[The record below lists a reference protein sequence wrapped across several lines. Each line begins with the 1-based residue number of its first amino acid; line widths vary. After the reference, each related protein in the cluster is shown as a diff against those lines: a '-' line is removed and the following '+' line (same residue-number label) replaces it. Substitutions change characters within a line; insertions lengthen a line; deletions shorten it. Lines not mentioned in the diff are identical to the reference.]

1 MQMNVENLGQLER
14 RLNLALPAQQIESE
28 VENRLKHLARTVKM
42 DGFRPGKVPLKV
54 VARQYGMRVRDEV
67 LGEALNQGFTQAV
80 REQNL
85 KIAGDPRFDSK
96 QPLAG
101 AQQFE
106 FTATF
111 EVYPE
116 VAVGDMAGKTFER
129 PVIQVG
135 NGDVDKTLEIL
146 RKQRVQYETA
156 SRKAKKGD
164 RVTIDYRGTID
175 GQPFQGGEAQGYS
188 LVLGESTLLKD
199 FEKQI
204 TGMSAGE
211 GKTFELSFPAD
222 YHGKEVAGKNA
233 TFELKVGEVAKPVL
247 PEIDAEFAKSL
258 GIQDGDLE
266 KMRDEIKAN
275 LEREVAR
282 RVKAKLKDQV
292 MQSFID
298 VTQIEVPKALMAMEV
313 EKLMQQAGQEMASNG
328 VNLQNVQLPA
338 DMFQDQAKRRVTL
351 GLILAELIRTQSL
364 AAKPDQVR
372 AAVEEFA
379 QSYEHPAE
387 VVKWYYERAERL
399 REVEALVMEDN
410 VVAWALERGKVE
422 DKPTGFDELMGNA

>member
-1 MQMNVENLGQLER
+1 MQTSVENVSQLER

-28 VENRLKHLARTVKM
+28 VESRLKRLAKTVKM
-42 DGFRPGKVPLKV
+42 DGFRPGKVPFKV
-54 VARQYGMRVRDEV
+54 VVQQYGMRVREEV
-67 LGEALNQGFTQAV
+67 VGDALNQGFTQAV

-85 KIAGDPRFDSK
+85 KVAGYPRFES
-96 QPLAG
+96 G

-116 VAVGDMAGKTFER
+116 VAVGDISGKTVER

-135 NGDVDKTLEIL
+135 DAEVDKTLEIL
-146 RKQRVQYETA
+146 RKQRVQYQTA
-156 SRKAKKGD
+156 SRKAKKED

-175 GQPFQGGEAQGYS
+175 GQAFQGGEAQGYS
-188 LVLGESTLLKD
+188 LILGEGSLLKD

-211 GKTFELSFPAD
+211 NKTFELSFPAD
-222 YHGKEVAGKNA
+222 YHGKDVAGKQA
-233 TFELKVGEVAKPVL
+233 TFELKVTEVAKPVL
-247 PEIDAEFAKSL
+247 PEVDAEFAKSL
-258 GIQDGDLE
+258 GIQDGNLE
-266 KMRDEIKAN
+266 RMREDIKAN

-292 MQSFID
+292 MQALLD
-298 VTQIEVPKALMAMEV
+298 ATQIEVPKALIGQEA
-313 EKLMQQAGQEMASNG
+313 EKLMQQAGQEMTANG

-338 DMFQDQAKRRVTL
+338 DMFQDQAKRRVML

-364 AAKPDQVR
+364 GAKPDQVR

-410 VVAWALERGKVE
+410 VVAWALERAKVE
-422 DKPTGFDELMGNA
+422 DKPTAFDELMGNA

>member
-1 MQMNVENLGQLER
+1 MQTNVENVSQLER
-14 RLNLALPAQQIESE
+14 RLSFALPAQQIESE
-28 VENRLKHLARTVKM
+28 VESRLKRLAKTVKM
-42 DGFRPGKVPLKV
+42 DGFRPGKVPFKV
-54 VARQYGMRVRDEV
+54 VVQQYGMRVRDEV
-67 LGEALNQGFTQAV
+67 VGDALNQGFTQAV

-85 KIAGDPRFDSK
+85 KVAGYPRFES
-96 QPLAG
+96 G

-116 VAVGDMAGKTFER
+116 VTVGDISGKTVER

-135 NGDVDKTLEIL
+135 DADVDKTLEIL
-146 RKQRVQYETA
+146 RKQRVQYQTA
-156 SRKAKKGD
+156 SRKAKKED

-175 GQPFQGGEAQGYS
+175 GHPFQGGEAQGYS
-188 LVLGESTLLKD
+188 LVLGEGSLLKD

-204 TGMSAGE
+204 TGMSTGE
-211 GKTFELSFPAD
+211 SKTFELSFPAD
-222 YHGKEVAGKNA
+222 YHGKDVAGKTA
-233 TFELKVGEVAKPVL
+233 TFELKVIEVAKPVL
-247 PEIDAEFAKSL
+247 PEVDAEFAKSL
-258 GIQDGDLE
+258 GIQDGNLE
-266 KMRDEIKAN
+266 LMRGDIKAN
-275 LEREVAR
+275 LEREVGR
-282 RVKAKLKDQV
+282 RVKAKVKDQV
-292 MQSFID
+292 MQAILD
-298 VTQIEVPKALMAMEV
+298 ATQIEVPKALIGQEA
-313 EKLMQQAGQEMASNG
+313 EKLMQQAGQEMAANG
-328 VNLQNVQLPA
+328 VNLQNMQLPA

-399 REVEALVMEDN
+399 REVESLVMEDN
-410 VVAWALERGKVE
+410 VVAWALEHAKVE
-422 DKPTGFDELMGNA
+422 DKPTAFDELMGNA

>member
-328 VNLQNVQLPA
+328 VKLQNVQLPA

>member
-1 MQMNVENLGQLER
+1 MQTNVENVSQLER

-28 VENRLKHLARTVKM
+28 VESRLKRLAKTVKM
-42 DGFRPGKVPLKV
+42 DGFRPGKVPFKV
-54 VARQYGMRVRDEV
+54 VVQQYGMRVREEV
-67 LGEALNQGFTQAV
+67 VGDALNQGFTQAV

-85 KIAGDPRFDSK
+85 KVAGYPRFES
-96 QPLAG
+96 G

-116 VAVGDMAGKTFER
+116 VAVGDISGKTVER

-135 NGDVDKTLEIL
+135 DAEVDKTLEIL
-146 RKQRVQYETA
+146 RKQRVQYQTA
-156 SRKAKKGD
+156 SRKAKKED

-188 LVLGESTLLKD
+188 LVLGEGSLLKD

-204 TGMSAGE
+204 TGMSTGE
-211 GKTFELSFPAD
+211 SKTFELSFPAD
-222 YHGKEVAGKNA
+222 YHGKDVAGKNA
-233 TFELKVGEVAKPVL
+233 VFELKVNEVAKPVL
-247 PEIDAEFAKSL
+247 PEVDTEFAKSL
-258 GIQDGDLE
+258 GIEDGNLE
-266 KMRDEIKAN
+266 RMRGDIKAN

-292 MQSFID
+292 MQALLD
-298 VTQIEVPKALMAMEV
+298 ATQIEVPKALIGAEA
-313 EKLMQQAGQEMASNG
+313 EKLMQQAGQEMAANG
-328 VNLQNVQLPA
+328 VNLQNMQLPA

-399 REVEALVMEDN
+399 REVESLVMEDN
-410 VVAWALERGKVE
+410 VVAWALDRAKVE
-422 DKPTGFDELMGNA
+422 DKPTAFDELMGNA

>member
-1 MQMNVENLGQLER
+1 MQTNVENLSQLER

-28 VENRLKHLARTVKM
+28 VENRLKRLAKTVKM
-42 DGFRPGKVPLKV
+42 DGFRPGKVPFKV
-54 VARQYGMRVRDEV
+54 VAQQYGMRVRDEV
-67 LGEALNQGFTQAV
+67 VGDALNQGFTQAV

-85 KIAGDPRFDSK
+85 KVAGYPRFE
-96 QPLAG
+96 AG
-101 AQQFE
+101 TQQFE

-116 VAVGDMAGKTFER
+116 VAVGDIAGKTVER

-135 NGDVDKTLEIL
+135 DSDVDKTLEIL
-146 RKQRVQYETA
+146 RKQRVQYQTA
-156 SRKAKKGD
+156 SRKAKKED

-175 GQPFQGGEAQGYS
+175 GQAFQGGEAQGYS
-188 LVLGESTLLKD
+188 LVLGEGSLLKD

-204 TGMSAGE
+204 TGMSTGE
-211 GKTFELSFPAD
+211 DKTFELSFPAD
-222 YHGKEVAGKNA
+222 YHGKDVAGKTA
-233 TFELKVGEVAKPVL
+233 TFELKVSEVAKPVL
-247 PEIDAEFAKSL
+247 PEVDAEFAKSL

-266 KMRDEIKAN
+266 RMRGDIKAN

-282 RVKAKLKDQV
+282 RIKVKVKDQV
-292 MQSFID
+292 MQALLD
-298 VTQIEVPKALMAMEV
+298 ATQIEVPKALIGQEA
-313 EKLMQQAGQEMASNG
+313 EKLMQQAGQEMAANG

-410 VVAWALERGKVE
+410 VVAWALERAKVE
-422 DKPTGFDELMGNA
+422 DKPTAFDELMGNA

>member
-14 RLNLALPAQQIESE
+14 RLNLALPAEQIESE

>member
-28 VENRLKHLARTVKM
+28 VENRLKRLARTVKM
-42 DGFRPGKVPLKV
+42 DGFRPGKVPFKV
-54 VARQYGMRVRDEV
+54 VAQQYGMRVREEV
-67 LGEALNQGFTQAV
+67 VGDALNQGFTQMV

-85 KIAGDPRFDSK
+85 KVAGYPRFDTK
-96 QPLAG
+96 QPEAG
-101 AQQFE
+101 AQQIE

-116 VAVGDMAGKTFER
+116 IAVGDISGKTVER

-135 NGDVDKTLEIL
+135 DADVDKTLEIL
-146 RKQRVQYETA
+146 RKQRVQYQAA

-164 RVTIDYRGTID
+164 RLTIDYRGTIG
-175 GQPFQGGEAQGYS
+175 GQPFQGAEAQGYS
-188 LVLGESTLLKD
+188 LVLGESSLLKD
-199 FEKQI
+199 FEKQL
-204 TGMSAGE
+204 TGMSTGE
-211 GKTFELSFPAD
+211 SKAFELSFPAD
-222 YHGKEVAGKNA
+222 YHGKDVAGKTA
-233 TFELKVGEVAKPVL
+233 TFDVTVNEVAKPVL
-247 PEIDAEFAKSL
+247 PEVDAEFAKSL
-258 GIQDGDLE
+258 GIQDGDIE
-266 KMRDEIKAN
+266 RMRGDIKAN

-292 MQSFID
+292 MQALLD
-298 VTQIEVPKALMAMEV
+298 ATQIEVPKALVAMEA
-313 EKLMQQAGQEMASNG
+313 EKLMQQTGQEMASNG

-338 DMFQDQAKRRVTL
+338 DMFQEQAKRRVEL

-399 REVEALVMEDN
+399 REVESLVMEDN
-410 VVAWALERGKVE
+410 VVAWAVERAKVE
-422 DKPTGFDELMGNA
+422 DKPTGFDELMGNV

>member
-67 LGEALNQGFTQAV
+67 LGEALNQGFTKAV

>member
-1 MQMNVENLGQLER
+1 MQTNVENLSQLER

-28 VENRLKHLARTVKM
+28 VENRLKRLAKTVKM
-42 DGFRPGKVPLKV
+42 DGFRPGKVPFKV
-54 VARQYGMRVRDEV
+54 VAQQYGMRVRDEV
-67 LGEALNQGFTQAV
+67 VGDALNQGFTQAV

-85 KIAGDPRFDSK
+85 KVAGYPRFE
-96 QPLAG
+96 AG
-101 AQQFE
+101 TQQFE

-116 VAVGDMAGKTFER
+116 VAVGDIAGKTVER

-135 NGDVDKTLEIL
+135 DADVDKTLEIL
-146 RKQRVQYETA
+146 RKQRVQYQTA
-156 SRKAKKGD
+156 SRKAKKED

-175 GQPFQGGEAQGYS
+175 GQAFQGGEAQGYS
-188 LVLGESTLLKD
+188 LVLGEGSLLKD

-204 TGMSAGE
+204 TGMSTGE
-211 GKTFELSFPAD
+211 DKTFELSFPAD
-222 YHGKEVAGKNA
+222 YHGKDVAGKTA
-233 TFELKVGEVAKPVL
+233 TFELKVSEVAKPVL
-247 PEIDAEFAKSL
+247 PEVDAEFAKSL

-266 KMRDEIKAN
+266 RMRGDIKAN

-282 RVKAKLKDQV
+282 RIKVKVKDQV
-292 MQSFID
+292 MQALLD
-298 VTQIEVPKALMAMEV
+298 ATQIEVPKALIGQEA
-313 EKLMQQAGQEMASNG
+313 EKLMQQAGQEMAANG

-410 VVAWALERGKVE
+410 VVAWALERAKVE
-422 DKPTGFDELMGNA
+422 DKPTAFDELMGNA

>member
-1 MQMNVENLGQLER
+1 
-14 RLNLALPAQQIESE
+14 
-28 VENRLKHLARTVKM
+28 
-42 DGFRPGKVPLKV
+42 
-54 VARQYGMRVRDEV
+54 
-67 LGEALNQGFTQAV
+67 V

-85 KIAGDPRFDSK
+85 KVAGYPRFE
-96 QPLAG
+96 QG
-101 AQQFE
+101 TQQFE

-116 VAVGDMAGKTFER
+116 VAVGDISGKTVER

-135 NGDVDKTLEIL
+135 DADVDKTLEIL
-146 RKQRVQYETA
+146 RKQRVQYQTA
-156 SRKAKKGD
+156 SRKAKKED
-164 RVTIDYRGTID
+164 RITIDYRGTID

-188 LVLGESTLLKD
+188 LVLGEGSLLKD

-204 TGMSAGE
+204 TGMSTGE
-211 GKTFELSFPAD
+211 SKTFELSFPAD
-222 YHGKEVAGKNA
+222 YHGKDVAGKTA
-233 TFELKVGEVAKPVL
+233 TFELKVSEIAKPVL
-247 PEIDAEFAKSL
+247 PEVDAEFAKSL

-266 KMRDEIKAN
+266 RMRADIKAN
-275 LEREVAR
+275 LEREVGR
-282 RVKAKLKDQV
+282 RVKAKIKDQV
-292 MQSFID
+292 MQALLD
-298 VTQIEVPKALMAMEV
+298 ATQIEVPKALIGQEA
-313 EKLMQQAGQEMASNG
+313 EKLMQQAGQEMAANG

-338 DMFQDQAKRRVTL
+338 DMFQDQAKRRVML

-410 VVAWALERGKVE
+410 VVAWALERAKVE
-422 DKPTGFDELMGNA
+422 DKPTAFDELMGNA

>member
-1 MQMNVENLGQLER
+1 MQTNVENLSQLER

-28 VENRLKHLARTVKM
+28 VENRLKRLAKTVKM
-42 DGFRPGKVPLKV
+42 DGFRPGKVPFKV
-54 VARQYGMRVRDEV
+54 VVQQYGMRVREEV
-67 LGEALNQGFTQAV
+67 LGDALNQGFTQAV

-85 KIAGDPRFDSK
+85 KVAGYPRFEQGS
-96 QPLAG
+96 
-101 AQQFE
+101 QQFE

-116 VAVGDMAGKTFER
+116 VAVGDIAGKIVER

-135 NGDVDKTLEIL
+135 DADVDKTLEIL
-146 RKQRVQYETA
+146 RKQRVQYQTA
-156 SRKAKKGD
+156 SRKAKKED

-175 GQPFQGGEAQGYS
+175 AQPFQGGEAQGYS
-188 LVLGESTLLKD
+188 LVLGEGSLLKD

-211 GKTFELSFPAD
+211 SKTFELSFPAD
-222 YHGKEVAGKNA
+222 YHGKDVAGKTA
-233 TFELKVGEVAKPVL
+233 TFELKVSEVAKPVL
-247 PEIDAEFAKSL
+247 PEVDAEFAKSL
-258 GIQDGDLE
+258 GIQDGNLE
-266 KMRDEIKAN
+266 LMRGDIKAN
-275 LEREVAR
+275 LEREVGR
-282 RVKAKLKDQV
+282 RVKAKVKDQV
-292 MQSFID
+292 MQALLD
-298 VTQIEVPKALMAMEV
+298 ATQIEVPKALIGQEA

-328 VNLQNVQLPA
+328 VNLQNLQLPA

-410 VVAWALERGKVE
+410 VVAWALERAKVE
-422 DKPTGFDELMGNA
+422 DKPTAFDELMGNA